1 MKKFKSILAALM
13 IGIMVGST
21 VFSAAAYAT
30 ETDASE
36 SGSKTVEGKTLD
48 NQAEE
53 NESQVPG
60 NETGEGESKVPES
73 AGETGEGQAVESEAQ
88 TENDDSEESEAIENA
103 PEETPENFIPE
114 EANDDPEYLIN
125 QQKNAANGTEDGP
138 YIENEAPI
146 TPYALQETPK
156 IKAYGVD
163 VSAWQKEIDWK
174 KVKADG
180 VEFAFIRVGYRGAT
194 EGGLFTD
201 AYAIANIKGALAA
214 GIEVGVYFF
223 STALNEEEA
232 VEEAKY
238 TLDIIKGYNITYPIV
253 YDSEGYFM
261 EGYRDYKLDKTQR
274 TNNAL
279 AFLDYVQSRGYTGMM
294 YSSSSH
300 MENDS
305 QWEISRIDP
314 KYPVWVAQYFLRP
327 VTVIEIEDG
336 EEVEKTV
343 YEGYPSFESLEG
355 KQTSYSGDYKIWQC
369 SSNGQINGINGKA
382 DLDIE
387 YYNTYEE
394 VSAFVSRLYKLILGR
409 NPDASGL
416 DAWTMTLI
424 NQEEDAAGVVTG
436 FVHSDEFK
444 KMNLS
449 DEEYVKI
456 LYRTC
461 LDREA
466 DKSGLNAW
474 LDCLK
479 GKFSRDYVLRGFI
492 ESDEFT
498 KICNSYDI
506 IRGSIKLTENRDR
519 NSSVTSFVRRCYNVF
534 LDREPDVEGL
544 NAWTGKILADKEQAR
559 KVPYGF
565 VFSKEMEKK
574 NLTAEQFVIML
585 YKGIMDRE
593 PDDIGLEEWV
603 YQLEHGTSKAEVYNG
618 FTYSKEF
625 TELLAKYGL

>member
-13 IGIMVGST
+13 IGVMVGST
-21 VFSAAAYAT
+21 AFSAAVYAT

-36 SGSKTVEGKTLD
+36 SGSETVE
-48 NQAEE
+48 
-53 NESQVPG
+53 S
-60 NETGEGESKVPES
+60 
-73 AGETGEGQAVESEAQ
+73 QAVESEGKTTESQMEESEVPDDQTEENEQKTSESQMESEAQ
-88 TENDDSEESEAIENA
+88 AENDDSEESEAIENA
-103 PEETPENFIPE
+103 PEAE
-114 EANDDPEYLIN
+114 EDDNDYLANIRQELYS
-125 QQKNAANGTEDGP
+125 T
-138 YIENEAPI
+138 
-146 TPYALQETPK
+146 TMMPYARTTAPK
-156 IKAYGVD
+156 IKAYGID
-163 VSAWQKEIDWK
+163 VSEHQGKIDWE
-174 KVKADG
+174 KVKADS
-180 VEFAFIRVGYRGAT
+180 VEFAFIRVGRRGPT
-194 EGGLFTD
+194 EGRLIID
-201 AYAIANIKGALAA
+201 EYAIDNLKGAQKA
-214 GIEVGVYFF
+214 GIKIGVYFF
-223 STALNEEEA
+223 TTALTEEEA
-232 VEEAKY
+232 IEEAKF
-238 TLDIIKGYNITYPIV
+238 TIDIIKDYDITYPIV
-253 YDSEGYFM
+253 YDCEGFLMPSY
-261 EGYRDYKLDKTQR
+261 YRDHDLSNDQR
-274 TNNAL
+274 TKNAL
-279 AFLDYVQSRGYTGMM
+279 AFLKYVESQGYQGMM
-294 YSSSSH
+294 YGSSGYLSRKWDISQI
-300 MENDS
+300 DS
-305 QWEISRIDP
+305 L
-314 KYPVWVAQYFLRP
+314 YPIWVADYPTYRIE
-327 VTVIEIEDG
+327 TVIEIVDG
-336 EEVEKTV
+336 EEKENKI
-343 YEGYPSFESLEG
+343 YIGYPSFESLQG
-355 KQTSYSGDYKIWQC
+355 KQVPYTGDYKIWQC
-369 SSNGQINGINGKA
+369 SSSGEINGINGKV
-382 DLDIE
+382 DLNIE
-387 YYNTYEE
+387 YYNTYDE

-424 NQEEDAAGVVTG
+424 DQKEDAAGVVTG

-506 IRGSIKLTENRDR
+506 IRGSIKLTENRDQ